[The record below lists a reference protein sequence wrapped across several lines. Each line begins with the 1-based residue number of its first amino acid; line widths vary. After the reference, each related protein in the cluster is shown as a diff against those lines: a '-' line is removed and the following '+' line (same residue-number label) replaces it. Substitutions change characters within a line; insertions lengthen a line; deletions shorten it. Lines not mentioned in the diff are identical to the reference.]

1 MLDLDDPTSGYPLEA
16 ISLLLEF
23 SSISVKALTFRFAM
37 MFMPAVAL
45 LSATVW
51 SLINSYEEGRVAIIE
66 AREEGYLDV
75 STRLIESEFIKSI
88 NDLRTLSRVPI
99 LKQYLDNGSE
109 ESKRAL
115 SHLFR
120 IQAEGSFRYDQIR
133 VLDIHGKETIRVN
146 YMNGHSYVVPDNELQ
161 DKAGRYYFRDA
172 VDLEEGEIYVSPI
185 DLNIEGGQI
194 ELPYK
199 PMVRFATPLFDSN
212 GIRKGVLVLNYLGD
226 ILLHAFR
233 EDMAKET
240 MHRAMLL
247 NKDGYWL
254 VNPDSSQEWGFM
266 FGREEMNFSRQY
278 PNAWKLMSTKE
289 TGRFENEKGVILFN
303 RVYPMQETSAI
314 HDEYYWKV
322 AIVLPRE
329 ELESNSFVNQ
339 PYGRAL
345 LLALYFL
352 LALLILVTAYI
363 VVHSRQQRKQERETS
378 REIEDLYNFAPCG
391 YHSLGHKG
399 MIVKMN
405 QTELDW
411 LGYSAEELIGK
422 IYYPQ
427 LLTPESQEVF
437 KEYFPVF
444 LSQGYINDMQFD
456 LIRKD
461 GSLMPVMVSATA
473 IKDSD
478 GTFVMSRSTVFDM
491 TERKHLE
498 EQLREQA
505 TTDFLTGLNNR
516 RHFSEKAR
524 QELARSRR
532 MEKPLSFMILD
543 LDHFKELNDTYGHDA
558 GDIALQVFARVCTD
572 TLREIDI
579 LGRLGG
585 EEFAALLPETDS
597 HSAIEAAER
606 LCKAIADTP
615 ISVSNNKVLRITVS
629 IGVTSCIPEDQQ
641 LQDLLRR
648 ADSALYEAKH
658 SGRNQVCYEGP

>member
-1 MLDLDDPTSGYPLEA
+1 M
-16 ISLLLEF
+16 LLELPA
-23 SSISVKALTFRFAM
+23 ISVKALTFRFAM

-51 SLINSYEEGRVAIIE
+51 SLINSYEESRVAIIE

-88 NDLRTLSRVPI
+88 TDLRTLSRVPL
-99 LKQYLDNGSE
+99 LKRYLDEGSE
-109 ESKRAL
+109 ESREAL
-115 SHLFR
+115 AHLFR
-120 IQAEGSFRYDQIR
+120 IQAEGSLRYDQIR
-133 VLDIHGKETIRVN
+133 ILDINGKETIRVN
-146 YMNGHSYVVPDNELQ
+146 YMDGRSHVVPKTQLQ
-161 DKAGRYYFRDA
+161 DKTGRYYFRDA
-172 VDLEEGEIYVSPI
+172 VNLEEGEVYVSPI
-185 DLNIEGGQI
+185 DLNIEGNQI
-194 ELPYK
+194 ERPLK
-199 PMVRFATPLFDSN
+199 PMVRFATPLFDSS
-212 GIRKGVLVLNYLGD
+212 GARKGVLVLNYLGD
-226 ILLHAFR
+226 ILLRAFR
-233 EDMAKET
+233 EDMAKEPI
-240 MHRAMLL
+240 HQAMLL

-254 VNPDSSQEWGFM
+254 IHPDSSQEWGFM
-266 FGREEMNFSRQY
+266 FGREDMSFAHHY
-278 PNAWKLMSTKE
+278 PYAWSYMSGHKQ
-289 TGRFENEKGVILFN
+289 GRIESDKGIILFN
-303 RVYPMQETSAI
+303 RVYPLQDASDI
-314 HDEYYWKV
+314 HGEYYWKV
-322 AIVLPRE
+322 AIVLPRKA
-329 ELESNSFVNQ
+329 LESDSFINQ

-363 VVHSRQQRKQERETS
+363 VVHSRQQRKQEREIA

-391 YHSLGHKG
+391 YHSLDHKG

-422 IYYPQ
+422 VYYPQ
-427 LLTPESQEVF
+427 LLTPESQSLF
-437 KEYFPVF
+437 KEHFPVF
-444 LSQGYINDMQFD
+444 LSQGYINDMEFD

-473 IKDSD
+473 IKDSS

-498 EQLREQA
+498 EQLWEQA

-516 RHFSEKAR
+516 RHFSEKAKK
-524 QELARSRR
+524 ELARSRR
-532 MEKPLSFMILD
+532 MEKPLSFLILD

-558 GDIALQVFARVCTD
+558 GDIALKTFARVCTD
-572 TLREIDI
+572 TLREIDT

-597 HSAIEAAER
+597 HSAIEVAQR
-606 LCKAIADTP
+606 LCKAVEATP
-615 ISVSNNKVLRITVS
+615 ISISNDKILHITVS
-629 IGVTSCIPEDQQ
+629 IGVTSCAPEDQQ
-641 LQDLLRR
+641 IQDMLRR
-648 ADSALYEAKH
+648 ADNALYKAKH